1 MQKTVSHSIK
11 PAAQVSTLLLRSLA
25 ETSIVTMKAQNYH
38 WNVEGMAF
46 KPLHDLFQEI
56 YEDHFEAQDSL
67 AERIRALD
75 VPINASYARFLEVSS
90 IDEAAPGE
98 DAGRMVDMLRADQE
112 KLSRTLRT
120 LAEVAEGCDDIVTND
135 LAIGRAQSHDK
146 FAWML
151 RSHLRM

>member
-1 MQKTVSHSIK
+1 MQKVISHSAK
-11 PAAQVSTLLLRSLA
+11 PAAQVSALLLRTLA
-25 ETSIVTMKAQNYH
+25 ETSIVTLKAQNYH

-56 YEDHFEAQDSL
+56 YEDHFEAQDTL
-67 AERIRALD
+67 AERLRALD
-75 VPINASYARFLEVSS
+75 VPINASYAHFLEVSS

-120 LAEVAEGCDDIVTND
+120 LAEVAEGCNDDVTND
-135 LAIGRAQSHDK
+135 LAIGRAHIHDK

-151 RSHLRM
+151 RSHLRT